1 MTGAEK
7 IIEKILEQA
16 RAEAEAQ
23 RSRTKDRVD
32 QIARQALED
41 GAAERQKIMEQ
52 AQSEAVEARR
62 RIATVGEMEM
72 RKDRLAMERQVVEM
86 AFAGAMRRLAA
97 LPRDQYRAWM
107 MHLALGAAQ
116 GGETAVVGL
125 EESTLDADFW
135 AQVNQELVRQG
146 RPGGIALSP
155 EREQIAGGFVLVDPR
170 GVEVNCTFEAMLRS
184 ARPQLETPVVGI
196 LTESVGQ

>member
-41 GAAERQKIMEQ
+41 GAAERQRIMEQ
-52 AQSEAVEARR
+52 AQKEAVEARR

-72 RKDRLAMERQVVEM
+72 RKDRLAMEQM
-86 AFAGAMRRLAA
+86 CI
-97 LPRDQYRAWM
+97 RDRA
-107 MHLALGAAQ
+107 
-116 GGETAVVGL
+116 
-125 EESTLDADFW
+125 
-135 AQVNQELVRQG
+135 
-146 RPGGIALSP
+146 
-155 EREQIAGGFVLVDPR
+155 
-170 GVEVNCTFEAMLRS
+170 CC
-184 ARPQLETPVVGI
+184 
-196 LTESVGQ
+196 